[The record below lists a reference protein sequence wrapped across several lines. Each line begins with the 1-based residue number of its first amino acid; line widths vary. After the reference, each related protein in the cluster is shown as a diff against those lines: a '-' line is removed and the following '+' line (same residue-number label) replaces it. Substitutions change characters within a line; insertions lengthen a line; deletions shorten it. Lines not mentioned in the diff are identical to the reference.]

1 MIFYA
6 YFIQN
11 EKLIFEIEEIT
22 NWMNAGHSP
31 PKRHVVKK
39 MIRKRLATRGP
50 TPKVIELQLLLM
62 SIIIYLYT
70 FIYIYRLV
78 FGYVYTNEN
87 CIYF

>member
-39 MIRKRLATRGP
+39 NDPQKTCNTWTNTQGHRTA
-50 TPKVIELQLLLM
+50 VIADVDNYLF
-62 SIIIYLYT
+62 IYFYLY
-70 FIYIYRLV
+70 L
-78 FGYVYTNEN
+78 
-87 CIYF
+87 

>member
-1 MIFYA
+1 
-6 YFIQN
+6 
-11 EKLIFEIEEIT
+11 
-22 NWMNAGHSP
+22 MNAGHSP
-31 PKRHVVKK
+31 PIRHVVK

-78 FGYVYTNEN
+78 FGCVYTNEN
-87 CIYF
+87 CIFLTCLYYK